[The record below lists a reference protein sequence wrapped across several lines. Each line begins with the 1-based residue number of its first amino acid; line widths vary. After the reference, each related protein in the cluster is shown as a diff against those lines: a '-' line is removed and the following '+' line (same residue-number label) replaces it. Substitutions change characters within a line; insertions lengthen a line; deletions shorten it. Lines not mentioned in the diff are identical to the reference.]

1 MKLFDLAKII
11 RSKNAGPL
19 YITFDLMFDSREN
32 MEKVVS
38 ALTKEQ
44 ISAAYDVPV
53 EQIDIIPYD
62 ADIRKYAA
70 NALLPAKVKSV
81 TVDETKH
88 SLLVTVSSDQSRV
101 ALGRKA
107 QNVRLAGKLIGW
119 TVTLT
124 QEEAKSSTSNT
135 MEVKLQEA
143 AADLAA
149 QLEISEATARKFVD
163 NGFITIDGV
172 RAADP
177 ENLLEIEGIDKAEVD
192 RAVANAGK
200 NA

>member
-62 ADIRKYAA
+62 CVDS
-70 NALLPAKVKSV
+70 VKITFPRRHVSG
-81 TVDETKH
+81 
-88 SLLVTVSSDQSRV
+88 SLEDDDVYGCQQHMPL
-101 ALGRKA
+101 A
-107 QNVRLAGKLIGW
+107 QIELA
-119 TVTLT
+119 
-124 QEEAKSSTSNT
+124 
-135 MEVKLQEA
+135 
-143 AADLAA
+143 
-149 QLEISEATARKFVD
+149 
-163 NGFITIDGV
+163 
-172 RAADP
+172 
-177 ENLLEIEGIDKAEVD
+177 
-192 RAVANAGK
+192 
-200 NA
+200 